1 MPGMPASPRNSAHR
15 DQPNAASVPRATS
28 VSMVAAPCRA
38 FVQAARWKGSPP
50 QTTTGAARVS
60 ESHCQLSNWRAGTIA
75 SRTTGTARAAET
87 ARRRRRAESS
97 GSSSAAASSSGGG
110 AGSSAVYPV
119 FTTVAIRSAT
129 SVPAG

>member
-1 MPGMPASPRNSAHR
+1 
-15 DQPNAASVPRATS
+15 
-28 VSMVAAPCRA
+28 MVAAPCRA

-60 ESHCQLSNWRAGTIA
+60 ESHCQLSNWSAGTIA
-75 SRTTGTARAAET
+75 RRITGTARAAET
-87 ARRRRRAESS
+87 TRRLRRAVSS
-97 GSSSAAASSSGGG
+97 GSSPSAAETSSRGG

-129 SVPAG
+129 SVPSGQVIRAFSVA